1 MVAQGLPV
9 PANSDAVRRMM
20 SAVEQ
25 QEAMP
30 DITAVVSGTPTI
42 GLTSDEVVRFLNR
55 SGVSKVSSRDLGSL
69 MASGGDG
76 ATTVAASL
84 TLCRAAGVQ
93 VFATGGIGGVHRD
106 PFDESADLVEL
117 SRSQVVVVC
126 AGAKAILDI
135 AATVERLESLGVS
148 VVGYRT
154 DEFPGFYA
162 ASTGLGVPARADE
175 ARQIAD
181 IFRAQLAVGHPG
193 ALLVVQPPPAEAA
206 LARSEVEEAV
216 EIALDAAR
224 RQGVRGSAMT
234 PFLLSAVERATHGRS
249 LAVNLALLE
258 ANARLAGTIA
268 RELVESH

>member
-30 DITAVVSGTPTI
+30 AITAVVSGTPTI